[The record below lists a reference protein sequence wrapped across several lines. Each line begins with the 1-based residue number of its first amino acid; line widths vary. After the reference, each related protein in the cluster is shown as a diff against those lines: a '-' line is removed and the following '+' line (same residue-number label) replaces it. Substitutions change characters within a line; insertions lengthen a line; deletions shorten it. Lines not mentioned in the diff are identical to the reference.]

1 MCDYSLFAIP
11 NRLAKEQED
20 LVAHRFPT
28 GSMGLASTAD
38 LRRNAQLRRDKAGKN
53 GLWSAITSFFTM
65 PRIEPV
71 PAVCI
76 PPGARLHLQDIPV
89 RLQQELGVGP
99 AEDVVFTQTSASVNT
114 YRDAVRFGNGRE
126 LNLQELR
133 EGQRV
138 RVVSLALA
146 EPMAAQVEEEP
157 HALLYRVRSSRSHHL
172 FQPAGAESGWRS
184 SRHWIILDM
193 CARPPVPF
201 RFCASSPRLAPP

>member
-28 GSMGLASTAD
+28 GSMGLASPAD
-38 LRRNAQLRRDKAGKN
+38 LVKNAQCRQQSTGKR
-53 GLWSAITSFFTM
+53 GLWATIRGFFAM
-65 PRIEPV
+65 PKLEPV

-76 PPGARLHLQDIPV
+76 PPGAQLHLQDIPV
-89 RLQQELGVGP
+89 RLQQEFGVGP
-99 AEDVVFTQTSASVNT
+99 EADVVFTQTSASVNT
-114 YRDAVRFGNGRE
+114 YRDAVKFSNGRE

-146 EPMAAQVEEEP
+146 EPMLPQLEEEP
-157 HALLYRVRSSRSHHL
+157 HSLLYRVR
-172 FQPAGAESGWRS
+172 
-184 SRHWIILDM
+184 
-193 CARPPVPF
+193 
-201 RFCASSPRLAPP
+201 